1 MEKKFLKM
9 EYGKPSGRIFNF
21 RPCFFT
27 VIFLALGI
35 IFADFTIVY
44 DVPKWW
50 GMLLPI
56 LAFGSYLLSRKRST
70 LVACVVLLLAFTVG
84 FFAYYEKA
92 ESFTSNPYIKK
103 KTSVYGRVVSSCL
116 LSEHAQMILGD
127 VAIDGESV
135 DGKICVLFPKD
146 FYDVV
151 NDSDF
156 VFVDGEV
163 KTDNALTGKDKA
175 DPNQFAEDIR
185 YVCFSYISPR
195 TVKRA
200 FDPFALFRERMER
213 VLYAS
218 MTEDSASVAY
228 AILTGDTTGIDNGLL
243 ENVRAGGIAHVF
255 AVSGLHVGTLFGVAT
270 FLFSK
275 CKGLKKKKWLRFT
288 LVALLL
294 VLYGGVC
301 GYSSS
306 VLRSGITCLVGY
318 ATTLLGVKFDKIESL
333 SLAGILLLL
342 LNPVYLFC
350 VGFQLTFTACYGIF
364 FLAKPIQ
371 VWLERGYRS
380 IVRPKKERDLPC
392 NYSFGKREKLFSF
405 LSVTLSAQC
414 ATAPILL
421 NSFGYL
427 SACGFLL
434 NCLFVPLFGALYTC
448 TFACVAVS
456 CLFPI
461 PFASVLNYLP
471 NLIWSSTLLVFEI
484 VEFSTILNGFA
495 LSFSA
500 FLAYYLCFLFC
511 TDKFCLSKKWKRR
524 FLTLFLACFALSVLF
539 IL

>member
-1 MEKKFLKM
+1 MEKEFVKT
-9 EYGKPSGRIFNF
+9 EYGKPSGRILNF

-27 VIFLALGI
+27 AVFLALGI
-35 IFADFTIVY
+35 VFADLTIVY
-44 DVPKWW
+44 AVPKWW
-50 GMLLPI
+50 GIVVPI
-56 LAFGSYLLSRKRST
+56 LTFGSYLLSRKRSV
-70 LVACVVLLLAFTVG
+70 LVACAVLILAFTVG
-84 FFAYYEKA
+84 FFAYSEKA
-92 ESFTSNPYIKK
+92 TAFTSNPYIKK

-116 LSEHAQMILGD
+116 LSEHAQMIL
-127 VAIDGESV
+127 DGVTVDGGRV

-146 FYDVV
+146 FFDVV
-151 NDSDF
+151 NDSDY

-163 KTDNALTGKDKA
+163 KTDNALTGKEKVF
-175 DPNQFAEDIR
+175 PNQFAEDIR
-185 YVCFSYISPR
+185 YVCFSYVSPR

-200 FDPFALFRERMER
+200 FDPFAYFRERMER

-228 AILTGDTTGIDNGLL
+228 AILTGETSGIDNGLL

-270 FLFSK
+270 FLISK
-275 CKGLKKKKWLRFT
+275 SKRLKRKKWLRFT
-288 LVALLL
+288 LVALFLA
-294 VLYGGVC
+294 LYGGVC

-318 ATTLLGVKFDKIESL
+318 ATTLIGVKFDKIESL

-380 IVRPKKERDLPC
+380 IFHATTERDLPC

-427 SACGFLL
+427 STWGFLL
-434 NCLFVPLFGALYTC
+434 NCLFVPLFGTLYTC
-448 TFACVAVS
+448 TFACVALS
-456 CLFPI
+456 CLFPLS
-461 PFASVLNYLP
+461 FASVLNYLP
-471 NLIWSSTLLVFEI
+471 NLVWSSVLLVFEI
-484 VEFSTILNGFA
+484 VELSTILNGVV

-511 TDKFCLSKKWKRR
+511 TDKFCLSKKWKGG
-524 FLTLFLACFALSVLF
+524 FLMLFLACFVLSILF